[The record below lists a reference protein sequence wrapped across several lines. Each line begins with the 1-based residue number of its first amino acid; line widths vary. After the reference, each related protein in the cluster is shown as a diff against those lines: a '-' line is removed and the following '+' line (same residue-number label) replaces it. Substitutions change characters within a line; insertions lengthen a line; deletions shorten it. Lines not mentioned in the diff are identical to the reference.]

1 MFAPSQREAAL
12 LFNDASHWLDTSLN
26 SSLRYP
32 PETHL
37 KFKSQKIY
45 NIHFSRQIILKIC
58 TEHDSDTVARCEK
71 CKTNWLV
78 RNKTWA
84 NEISRDL
91 SLRCGLCIYLVLQ
104 QHYGDV
110 IMSTIASQIAGAL
123 IVHSSVCSDQRKHQ
137 SSVSLAFEKGIHRW
151 PVDYPNQEPV
161 TRKMFPFDDVIKN
174 LRISG
179 ARIDSRI
186 SYPLL
191 CGV

>member
-1 MFAPSQREAAL
+1 MFAPSQREAVL

-32 PETHL
+32 PETNF
-37 KFKSQKIY
+37 KIKSQEIY
-45 NIHFSRQIILKIC
+45 NIHFSHQIILKIC

-78 RNKTWA
+78 RNKTNKA

-91 SLRCGLCIYLVLQ
+91 SLRCGLFIYLVLQ

-110 IMSTIASQIAGAL
+110 IMSTMASQIAGAL

-137 SSVSLAFEKGIHRW
+137 SSVSLALEKWIHRW
-151 PVDYPNQEPV
+151 PVV
-161 TRKMFPFDDVIKN
+161 TLIK
-174 LRISG
+174 SQ
-179 ARIDSRI
+179 
-186 SYPLL
+186 
-191 CGV
+191 